1 MQCAKDRISCYQ
13 RKLEIKFLVLE
24 ILVLARRFTNI
35 TFYHMFQEVN
45 FEVGSLANLGLSAYS
60 FVV

>member
-1 MQCAKDRISCYQ
+1 MQKIEYLVIKES
-13 RKLEIKFLVLE
+13 LEIKFLE

-35 TFYHMFQEVN
+35 TFHHIFQEVN
-45 FEVGSLANLGLSAYS
+45 FEVSSLANLGLSAYS

>member
-1 MQCAKDRISCYQ
+1 MQKIEYLVIKES
-13 RKLEIKFLVLE
+13 LEIKFLVLE
-24 ILVLARRFTNI
+24 ILVQARRFTNI
-35 TFYHMFQEVN
+35 TFHHIFQEVN